1 MDLLASHELA
11 LTWATLAAGVGLI
24 VFNVWRETRPRKS
37 LEVSIWPTTP
47 FLLAGAFLA
56 VLALVHLM
64 TLYGIE
70 KPPR

>member
-1 MDLLASHELA
+1 MNLIASHELA
-11 LTWATLAAGVGLI
+11 LTWTALAAGIGLI
-24 VFNVWRETRPRKS
+24 VINVWRETEPRNS
-37 LEVSIWPTTP
+37 MDVSIWPTTP

-56 VLALVHLM
+56 MLALVHLM

>member
-1 MDLLASHELA
+1 MVFLASHELA
-11 LTWATLAAGVGLI
+11 LTWAALAAGIGLI
-24 VFNVWRETRPRKS
+24 VLNVWRETRPRQS

-56 VLALVHLM
+56 ILAAVHLL

>member
-1 MDLLASHELA
+1 MDLIASHELV
-11 LTWATLAAGVGLI
+11 LTWAAFAAGIGLI
-24 VFNVWRETRPRKS
+24 VFNVWRETLPRKS

-70 KPPR
+70 KPPH

>member
-1 MDLLASHELA
+1 MNLLASHELA
-11 LTWATLAAGVGLI
+11 LTWAALAAGIGLV
-24 VFNVWRETRPRKS
+24 VFNIWRETRPRKS

>member
-11 LTWATLAAGVGLI
+11 LTWATLAAGIGLI